1 MKLKLITLKLKS
13 PILKH
18 FEAKIYIIYINL
30 CKRFSLLWLPFGSFF
45 TLTHSC
51 IINVGVLYQ
60 YKATFTQSIF
70 LHQDFY
76 LLKPVFLGKT
86 WKDFEDLLC
95 VRITAL
101 ILENPHSESDAL
113 PDTES
118 KAKIASKE
126 VELRQKA
133 MAAQFDH
140 IENLR
145 A

>member
-1 MKLKLITLKLKS
+1 LKLKPILKLKSITLKLKS

-70 LHQDFY
+70 LYQDFY
-76 LLKPVFLGKT
+76 LLKPVFFGK
-86 WKDFEDLLC
+86 DME
-95 VRITAL
+95 R
-101 ILENPHSESDAL
+101 
-113 PDTES
+113 
-118 KAKIASKE
+118 
-126 VELRQKA
+126 LRRLTMCAYNCLDSRKSS
-133 MAAQFDH
+133 F
-140 IENLR
+140 
-145 A
+145 